1 MATSIIK
8 YEEKQKKLR
17 YADLTKENLTIG
29 SGGGYIRFATLTEF
43 GISVTDWVVSYY
55 IRGWAGDIGVMSL
68 LSGTDGKTIYL
79 MGSKAGTV
87 SSVAVRLWYYEA

>member
-17 YADLTKENLTIG
+17 YVDLTKENLTIG

-43 GISVTDWVVSYY
+43 GISATSSIVGFF
-55 IRGWAGDIGVMSL
+55 IRGWSGDIGTMSL
-68 LSGTDGKTIYL
+68 VSGSDGTTIYI
-79 MGSKAGTV
+79 MGSKAGTMTNV
-87 SSVAVRLWYYEA
+87 TVRVWYYEA